1 MGPYCNRRRRS
12 RSVPCGDSHVPR
24 PPPAWGT
31 GQRNG
36 GARPREGSPRCSRHG
51 SQTGET
57 AAPAGRACHAA
68 GFECPVARGARE
80 LRTPQRARRA
90 SEECGVP
97 GAVRWAALYQAASGP
112 VRAREF
118 GVGPWGRH
126 AGCSVCSA
134 TVRDRRVVSGVW
146 RVPTVPRA
154 PGPRVSASRIDACFL
169 ARGLTSGASSSRALA
184 RWGRAGVAR
193 RLPPPVCAG
202 AGFVPVLLSSCARSP
217 RSSKRGDDS
226 SCSHPTEGTARS
238 NASVYEPSLERRGAA
253 PEAAALGAVV
263 RGSEPGRSRR
273 QLQPRLAA
281 R

>member
-1 MGPYCNRRRRS
+1 MSEADLEITLRTTR
-12 RSVPCGDSHVPR
+12 PR
-24 PPPAWGT
+24 GLLGSLLQQAAAKPECALRAQPRAPPQAWGT

-51 SQTGET
+51 SQTEET

-68 GFECPVARGARE
+68 GFECPVARGTHE

-126 AGCSVCSA
+126 AAGCSVCSA

-154 PGPRVSASRIDACFL
+154 PGPRVTASWIDACFL
-169 ARGLTSGASSSRALA
+169 GPGADVGRQLIEGAGSLGS

-217 RSSKRGDDS
+217 RK
-226 SCSHPTEGTARS
+226 
-238 NASVYEPSLERRGAA
+238 
-253 PEAAALGAVV
+253 
-263 RGSEPGRSRR
+263 
-273 QLQPRLAA
+273 LQTW
-281 R
+281 

>member
-1 MGPYCNRRRRS
+1 MSGSTGRPRAEDAPACKACKRGVRSARGRALGGPLSGGLWSCSGPRVWRRS
-12 RSVPCGDSHVPR
+12 LGP
-24 PPPAWGT
+24 
-31 GQRNG
+31 
-36 GARPREGSPRCSRHG
+36 SR
-51 SQTGET
+51 
-57 AAPAGRACHAA
+57 
-68 GFECPVARGARE
+68 
-80 LRTPQRARRA
+80 
-90 SEECGVP
+90 
-97 GAVRWAALYQAASGP
+97 
-112 VRAREF
+112 
-118 GVGPWGRH
+118 
-126 AGCSVCSA
+126 GCSVCSA
-134 TVRDRRVVSGVW
+134 TVRDQRVVSGVW

-154 PGPRVSASRIDACFL
+154 PGPRVSDRHLLPGPGADVGRQLIEGAGSLGSR
-169 ARGLTSGASSSRALA
+169 
-184 RWGRAGVAR
+184 GVAR

-202 AGFVPVLLSSCARSP
+202 AGFVPVLLLSCARSP

>member
-1 MGPYCNRRRRS
+1 MSEADLEITLRTTRPRGLLGSLLQQAAAKPECALRAR
-12 RSVPCGDSHVPR
+12 PCA
-24 PPPAWGT
+24 PPAWGT

-36 GARPREGSPRCSRHG
+36 GASPREGSPRCSRHG

-68 GFECPVARGARE
+68 GFECPVVRGARE

-118 GVGPWGRH
+118 GVGPWDRH

-146 RVPTVPRA
+146 RVPTVPRV
-154 PGPRVSASRIDACFL
+154 PRPRVSASRIDACFL
-169 ARGLTSGASSSRALA
+169 GPGADVGRQLIEGAGSLGSRRGRATSPPACLRRRGLRSCVTLVLRALA
-184 RWGRAGVAR
+184 
-193 RLPPPVCAG
+193 
-202 AGFVPVLLSSCARSP
+202 
-217 RSSKRGDDS
+217 
-226 SCSHPTEGTARS
+226 
-238 NASVYEPSLERRGAA
+238 
-253 PEAAALGAVV
+253 PE
-263 RGSEPGRSRR
+263 
-273 QLQPRLAA
+273 LQTW
-281 R
+281 